1 MAKTV
6 NTTDTF
12 ETWRS
17 RYNELAT
24 DVGDVSGL
32 RTINQTTIVDA
43 VNSIQDLYFYY
54 QEFEFTASSGQT
66 AFSGTDN
73 FSNTLSFRQNRV
85 QVFKNGALLRSGVD
99 YAVGGPSGGLFTTIT
114 LTTPASLN
122 DIIRLSTFT
131 GSYLDVQ
138 GTEGAADDWELTAL
152 GAIYNNNASGVI
164 INGDGSSPTTTL
176 ESGYTVQLEGN
187 TFVDGNMKIDT
198 GHTFESPSITD
209 GTATI
214 TSGVG
219 TGFSSI
225 TSTAFVGDIT
235 GDVTGTVS
243 SLSNLDTDDLAEGS
257 TNQYFSN
264 TLARNAISASGD
276 ISYDS
281 SSGVISFT
289 AASAPVTSVNG
300 STGAVVLDTDD
311 LAEGTNKFYTDERVD
326 DRVDTLL
333 TAGTGISLSYDDSA
347 GSLTITNSATT
358 DTESIQDIVGA
369 QLVTNGSHTNITA
382 TYDDAGDGAI
392 DLSVTNLPNSALANS
407 AITINGSSVSLG
419 GTRTLTTND
428 ISENTNLYYTD
439 ERVDDRVANLITAGT
454 NISKTYDDSAGTLT
468 LNNTYEWYAID
479 GDGTQV
485 TMDGGKYL
493 KYVEGA
499 GIDVNLTDTTPG
511 SSSDPYDLS
520 ISLDYEITSSA
531 PTDATGTS
539 TGHLWFVV

>member
-6 NTTDTF
+6 NQQDTF

-24 DVGDVSGL
+24 SVGDTAGL
-32 RTINQTTIVDA
+32 RTINQTSIVDA
-43 VNSIQDLYFYY
+43 VNSIQDLSFFFK
-54 QEFEFTASSGQT
+54 EFEFTATAGQT
-66 AFSGTDN
+66 TFTGADSVGE
-73 FSNTLSFRQNRV
+73 TLSFRQNRT
-85 QVFKNGALLRSGVD
+85 QVFKNGLILRNGVD
-99 YAVGGPSGGLFTTIT
+99 YSVGGPSGGLFTSIT
-114 LTTPASLN
+114 LTSAASLN
-122 DIIRLSTFT
+122 DIIRICTFT
-131 GSYLDVQ
+131 GSYLNVQ
-138 GTEGAADDWELTAL
+138 DSTGGSADDWELTAL
-152 GAIYNNNASGVI
+152 GAIYNNNSTGVI
-164 INGDGSSPTTTL
+164 INGDGSTPTTTL
-176 ESGYTVQLEGN
+176 ESGYRIQLEGN
-187 TFVDGNMKIDT
+187 TFVDGDIKVDT
-198 GHTFESPSITD
+198 GHSLEAPTLTD
-209 GTATI
+209 GTASI
-214 TSGVG
+214 TGGVG

-225 TSTAFVGDIT
+225 TSTAFVGTLT
-235 GDVTGTVS
+235 GAPT
-243 SLSNLDTDDLAEGS
+243 SLSGLDTDDLSEGS

-276 ISYDS
+276 LSYDS
-281 SSGVISFT
+281 STGVISFS
-289 AASAPVTSVNG
+289 ASSSPVTSVNTL
-300 STGAVVLDTDD
+300 TGAVVLDTDD

-333 TAGTGISLSYDDSA
+333 TAGTGISLSYDDAA

-382 TYDDAGDGAI
+382 SYDDAGDGAI

-485 TMDGGKYL
+485 TVDGNKYL

-520 ISLDYEITSSA
+520 IALDYEITSSA

>member
-54 QEFEFTASSGQT
+54 QEFEFTASSSQT
-66 AFSGTDN
+66 TFSGTDN
-73 FSNTLSFRQNRV
+73 FNNTLKFRQNRV
-85 QVFKNGALLRSGVD
+85 QVYKNGLLLRSGVD
-99 YAVGGPSGGLFTTIT
+99 YSVGSPAGGLYYSIT
-114 LTTPASLN
+114 LGSAASAS
-122 DIIRLSTFT
+122 DIIRVSTFT

-152 GAIYNNNASGVI
+152 GAIYNNNASGI
-164 INGDGSSPTTTL
+164 ILNGDGSTPTTTL

-198 GHTFESPSITD
+198 GHTFEAPSITD

-214 TSGVG
+214 TGGVG
-219 TGFSSI
+219 TSFSSI
-225 TSTAFVGDIT
+225 TSTAFVGDLT

-243 SLSNLDTDDLAEGS
+243 SLSNHDTDDLSEGS
-257 TNQYFSN
+257 TNRYFSN
-264 TLARNAISASGD
+264 ALARGAISASGD

-281 SSGVISFT
+281 STGVISFT
-289 AASAPVTSVNG
+289 ASSAPVTSVNG
-300 STGAVVLDTDD
+300 ATGAVVLDTDD
-311 LAEGTNKFYTDERVD
+311 LSEGTNKFFTDERVD
-326 DRVDTLL
+326 DRVGSLL
-333 TAGTGISLSYDDSA
+333 TAGTGIGLSYDDGA
-347 GSLTITNSATT
+347 NTLTITNTATV
-358 DTESIQDIVGA
+358 DTESIQDIVGGM
-369 QLVTNGSHTNITA
+369 VTGNTETNITV
-382 TYDDAGDGAI
+382 TYQDADGTL
-392 DLSVTNLPNSALANS
+392 DFDVSNLPNSALANS

-454 NISKTYDDSAGTLT
+454 NISKTYNDSAGTLT
-468 LNNTYEWYAID
+468 INNTYEWYAID

>member
-6 NTTDTF
+6 NQQDTF

-24 DVGDVSGL
+24 SVGDTAGL
-32 RTINQTTIVDA
+32 RTINQTSIVDA
-43 VNSIQDLYFYY
+43 VNSIQDLSFFFK
-54 QEFEFTASSGQT
+54 EFEFTATAGQT
-66 AFSGTDN
+66 TFTGADSVGE
-73 FSNTLSFRQNRV
+73 TLSFRQNRT
-85 QVFKNGALLRSGVD
+85 QVFKNGLILRNGVD
-99 YAVGGPSGGLFTTIT
+99 YSVGGPSGGLFTSIT
-114 LTTPASLN
+114 LTSAASLN
-122 DIIRLSTFT
+122 DIIRICTFT
-131 GSYLDVQ
+131 GSYLNVQ
-138 GTEGAADDWELTAL
+138 DSTGGSADDWELTAL
-152 GAIYNNNASGVI
+152 GAIYNNNSTGVI
-164 INGDGSSPTTTL
+164 INGDGSTPTTTL
-176 ESGYTVQLEGN
+176 ESGYRIQLEGN
-187 TFVDGNMKIDT
+187 TFVDGDIKVDT
-198 GHTFESPSITD
+198 GHSLEAPTLTD
-209 GTATI
+209 GTASI
-214 TSGVG
+214 TGGVG

-225 TSTAFVGDIT
+225 TSTAFVGTLT
-235 GDVTGTVS
+235 GAPT
-243 SLSNLDTDDLAEGS
+243 SLSGLDTDDLSEGS

-276 ISYDS
+276 LSYDS
-281 SSGVISFT
+281 STGVISFS
-289 AASAPVTSVNG
+289 ASSSPVTSVNTL
-300 STGAVVLDTDD
+300 TGAVVLDTDD

-382 TYDDAGDGAI
+382 SYDDAGDGAI

-485 TMDGGKYL
+485 TVDGNKYL

-520 ISLDYEITSSA
+520 IALDYEITSSA

>member
-54 QEFEFTASSGQT
+54 QEFEFTATSSQT
-66 AFSGTDN
+66 TFSGTDN
-73 FSNTLSFRQNRV
+73 FNNTLSFRQNRV
-85 QVFKNGALLRSGVD
+85 QVYKNGLLLRSGVD

-114 LTTPASLN
+114 LTTPASAS
-122 DIIRLSTFT
+122 DIIRISTFT

-164 INGDGSSPTTTL
+164 INGDGSTPTTTL

-198 GHTFESPSITD
+198 GHTFEAPSITD

-225 TSTAFVGDIT
+225 TSTGFTGDLT

-243 SLSNLDTDDLAEGS
+243 SLSNHDTDDLSEGS
-257 TNQYFSN
+257 TNRYFSN

-281 SSGVISFT
+281 STGVISFT

-300 STGAVVLDTDD
+300 ATGAVVLDTDD
-311 LAEGTNKFYTDERVD
+311 LSEGTNKFFTDERVD
-326 DRVDTLL
+326 DRVGSLL
-333 TAGTGISLSYDDSA
+333 TAGTGIGLSYDDGA
-347 GSLTITNSATT
+347 NTLTITNTATV
-358 DTESIQDIVGA
+358 DTESIQDIVGGM
-369 QLVTNGSHTNITA
+369 VTGNTETNITV
-382 TYDDAGDGAI
+382 TYQDADGTL
-392 DLSVTNLPNSALANS
+392 DFDVSNLPNSALANS

-454 NISKTYDDSAGTLT
+454 NISKTYNDTAGTLT
-468 LNNTYEWYAID
+468 INNTYEWYAID

-511 SSSDPYDLS
+511 SSTDPYDLS

>member
-54 QEFEFTASSGQT
+54 QEFEFTATSSQT
-66 AFSGTDN
+66 TFSGTDN
-73 FSNTLSFRQNRV
+73 FNNTLKFRQNRV
-85 QVFKNGALLRSGVD
+85 QVYKNGLLLRSGVD
-99 YAVGGPSGGLFTTIT
+99 YSVGSPAGGLYYSIT
-114 LTTPASLN
+114 LGSAASAS
-122 DIIRLSTFT
+122 DIIRVSTFT

-152 GAIYNNNASGVI
+152 GAIYNNNASGI
-164 INGDGSSPTTTL
+164 ILNGDGSTPTTTL

-198 GHTFESPSITD
+198 GHTFEAPSITD

-214 TSGVG
+214 TGGVG
-219 TGFSSI
+219 TSFSSI
-225 TSTAFVGDIT
+225 TSTAFVGDLT

-243 SLSNLDTDDLAEGS
+243 SLSNHDTDDLSEGS
-257 TNQYFSN
+257 TNRYFSN
-264 TLARNAISASGD
+264 ALARGAISASGD

-281 SSGVISFT
+281 STGVISFT
-289 AASAPVTSVNG
+289 ASSAPVTSVNG
-300 STGAVVLDTDD
+300 ATGAVVLDTDD
-311 LAEGTNKFYTDERVD
+311 LSEGTNKFFTDERVD
-326 DRVDTLL
+326 DRVGSLL
-333 TAGTGISLSYDDSA
+333 TAGTGIGLSYDDGA
-347 GSLTITNSATT
+347 NTLTITNTATV
-358 DTESIQDIVGA
+358 DTESIQDIVGGM
-369 QLVTNGSHTNITA
+369 VTGNTETNITV
-382 TYDDAGDGAI
+382 TYQDADGTL
-392 DLSVTNLPNSALANS
+392 DFDVSNLPNSALANS

-454 NISKTYDDSAGTLT
+454 NISKTYNDSAGTLT
-468 LNNTYEWYAID
+468 INNTYEWYAID

>member
-54 QEFEFTASSGQT
+54 QEFEFTATSSQT
-66 AFSGTDN
+66 TFSGTDN
-73 FSNTLSFRQNRV
+73 FNNTLKFRQNRV
-85 QVFKNGALLRSGVD
+85 QVYKNGLLLRSGVD
-99 YAVGGPSGGLFTTIT
+99 YSVGSPAGGLYYSIT
-114 LTTPASLN
+114 LGSAASAS
-122 DIIRLSTFT
+122 DIIRVSTFT

-152 GAIYNNNASGVI
+152 GAIYNNNASGI
-164 INGDGSSPTTTL
+164 ILNGDGSTPTTTL

-198 GHTFESPSITD
+198 GHTFEAPSITD

-214 TSGVG
+214 TGGVG
-219 TGFSSI
+219 TSFSSI
-225 TSTAFVGDIT
+225 TSTAFVGDLT

-243 SLSNLDTDDLAEGS
+243 SLSNHDTDDLSEGS
-257 TNQYFSN
+257 TNRYFSN
-264 TLARNAISASGD
+264 ALARGAISASGD

-281 SSGVISFT
+281 STGVISFT

-300 STGAVVLDTDD
+300 ATGAVVLDTDD
-311 LAEGTNKFYTDERVD
+311 LSEGTNKFFTDERVD
-326 DRVDTLL
+326 DRVGSLL
-333 TAGTGISLSYDDSA
+333 TAGTGIGLSYDDGA
-347 GSLTITNSATT
+347 NTLTITNTATV
-358 DTESIQDIVGA
+358 DTESIQDIVGGM
-369 QLVTNGSHTNITA
+369 VTGNTETNITV
-382 TYDDAGDGAI
+382 TYQDADGTL
-392 DLSVTNLPNSALANS
+392 DFDVSNLPNSALANS

-454 NISKTYDDSAGTLT
+454 NISKTYNDSAGTLT
-468 LNNTYEWYAID
+468 INNTYEWYAID

>member
-24 DVGDVSGL
+24 DVGDVAGL

-54 QEFEFTASSGQT
+54 QEFEFTATASQT
-66 AFSGTDN
+66 TFTGSDN
-73 FSNTLSFRQNRV
+73 FSNTLQFRQNRV
-85 QVFKNGALLRSGVD
+85 QVYKNGLLLRNGVD
-99 YAVGGPSGGLFTTIT
+99 YSVGSPNGGLFESIT
-114 LTTPASLN
+114 LTSAASAS
-122 DIIRLSTFT
+122 DIIRISTFT

-152 GAIYNNNASGVI
+152 GAIYNNNSTGI
-164 INGDGSSPTTTL
+164 ILNGDGSTPTTVL
-176 ESGYTVQLEGN
+176 ESGYRVQLEGN
-187 TFVDGNMKIDT
+187 TFVDGDMKIDT
-198 GHTFESPSITD
+198 GHTFEAPSITD

-214 TSGVG
+214 TGGVA
-219 TGFSSI
+219 TGLSSV
-225 TSTAFVGDIT
+225 TSTAFV

-243 SLSNLDTDDLAEGS
+243 SLSNHDTDDLAEGS

-264 TLARNAISASGD
+264 TLARGAISASGD

-281 SSGVISFT
+281 STGVISFT
-289 AASAPVTSVNG
+289 ASASPVTSVNTL
-300 STGAVVLDTDD
+300 TGAVVLDTDD

-326 DRVDTLL
+326 DRVDALL

-369 QLVTNGSHTNITA
+369 QLVTNGSHTNVTA

-419 GTRTLTTND
+419 GTRTLDTDDLAEGTNKF
-428 ISENTNLYYTD
+428 YTD
-439 ERVDDRVANLITAGT
+439 ERVDDRVATMITAGT
-454 NISKTYDDSAGTLT
+454 DISKTYDDSAGTLT
-468 LNNTYEWYAID
+468 LNSTYQWTAED

-485 TMDGGKYL
+485 TMSGGKYL

-499 GIDVNLTDTTPG
+499 GIDVNLTDTSSG
-511 SSSDPYDLS
+511 SSSDPFDLS
-520 ISLDYEITSSA
+520 ITLDYEIVSSA

>member
-24 DVGDVSGL
+24 DVGDVAGL

-54 QEFEFTASSGQT
+54 QEFEFTATASQT
-66 AFSGTDN
+66 TFTGSDN
-73 FSNTLSFRQNRV
+73 FSNTLQFRQNRV
-85 QVFKNGALLRSGVD
+85 QVYKNGLLLRNGVD
-99 YAVGGPSGGLFTTIT
+99 YSVGSPNGGLFESIT
-114 LTTPASLN
+114 LTSAASAS
-122 DIIRLSTFT
+122 DIIRISTFT

-152 GAIYNNNASGVI
+152 GAIYNNNSTGI
-164 INGDGSSPTTTL
+164 ILNGDGSTPTTVL
-176 ESGYTVQLEGN
+176 ESGYRVQLEGN
-187 TFVDGNMKIDT
+187 TFVDGDMKIDT
-198 GHTFESPSITD
+198 GHTFEAPSITD

-214 TSGVG
+214 TGGVA
-219 TGFSSI
+219 TGLSSV
-225 TSTAFVGDIT
+225 TSTAFV

-243 SLSNLDTDDLAEGS
+243 SLSNHDTDDLAEGS

-264 TLARNAISASGD
+264 TLARGAISASGD

-281 SSGVISFT
+281 STGVISFT
-289 AASAPVTSVNG
+289 ASASPVTSVNTL
-300 STGAVVLDTDD
+300 TGAVVLDTDD

-326 DRVDTLL
+326 DRVDALL

-369 QLVTNGSHTNITA
+369 QLVTNGTHTNVTA

-419 GTRTLTTND
+419 GTRTLDTDDLAEGTNKF
-428 ISENTNLYYTD
+428 YTD
-439 ERVDDRVANLITAGT
+439 ERVDDRVATMITAGT
-454 NISKTYDDSAGTLT
+454 DISKTYDDSAGTLT
-468 LNNTYEWYAID
+468 LNSTYQWTAED

-485 TMDGGKYL
+485 TMSGGKYL

-499 GIDVNLTDTTPG
+499 GIDVNLTDTSSG
-511 SSSDPYDLS
+511 SSSDPFDLS
-520 ISLDYEITSSA
+520 ITLDYEIVSSA

>member
-54 QEFEFTASSGQT
+54 QEFEFTATASQT
-66 AFSGTDN
+66 TFTGTDN
-73 FSNTLSFRQNRV
+73 FSNTLKFRQNRV
-85 QVFKNGALLRSGVD
+85 QVYKNGLLLRSGVD
-99 YAVGGPSGGLFTTIT
+99 YSVGSPAGGLYYSIT
-114 LTTPASLN
+114 LGSAASAS
-122 DIIRLSTFT
+122 DIIRVSTFT

-152 GAIYNNNASGVI
+152 GAIYNNNASGI
-164 INGDGSSPTTTL
+164 ILNGDGSTPTTTL

-198 GHTFESPSITD
+198 GHTFEAPSITD

-214 TSGVG
+214 TGGVG
-219 TGFSSI
+219 TSFSSI
-225 TSTAFVGDIT
+225 TSTAFVGDLT

-243 SLSNLDTDDLAEGS
+243 SLSNHDTDDLSEGS
-257 TNQYFSN
+257 TNRYFSN
-264 TLARNAISASGD
+264 ALARGAISASGD
-276 ISYDS
+276 ISYNS
-281 SSGVISFT
+281 STGVISFT
-289 AASAPVTSVNG
+289 ASSAPVTSVNG
-300 STGAVVLDTDD
+300 ATGAVVLDTDD
-311 LAEGTNKFYTDERVD
+311 LSEGTNKFFTDERVD
-326 DRVDTLL
+326 DRVGSLL
-333 TAGTGISLSYDDSA
+333 TAGTGIGLSYDDGA
-347 GSLTITNSATT
+347 NTLTITNTATV
-358 DTESIQDIVGA
+358 DTESIQDIVGGM
-369 QLVTNGSHTNITA
+369 VTGNTETNITV
-382 TYDDAGDGAI
+382 TYQDADGTL
-392 DLSVTNLPNSALANS
+392 DFDVSNLPNSALANS

-454 NISKTYDDSAGTLT
+454 NISKTYNDSAGTLT
-468 LNNTYEWYAID
+468 INNTYEWYAID

>member
-6 NTTDTF
+6 NQQDTF

-24 DVGDVSGL
+24 SVGDTAGL
-32 RTINQTTIVDA
+32 RTINQTSIVDA
-43 VNSIQDLYFYY
+43 VNSIQDLSFFFK
-54 QEFEFTASSGQT
+54 EFEFTATAGQT
-66 AFSGTDN
+66 TFTGADSVGE
-73 FSNTLSFRQNRV
+73 TLSFRQNRT
-85 QVFKNGALLRSGVD
+85 QVFKNGLILRNGVD
-99 YAVGGPSGGLFTTIT
+99 YSVGGASGGLFTSIT
-114 LTTPASLN
+114 LTSSASLS
-122 DIIRLSTFT
+122 DIIRICTFT
-131 GSYLDVQ
+131 GSYLNVQ
-138 GTEGAADDWELTAL
+138 DSTGGSADDWELTAL
-152 GAIYNNNASGVI
+152 GVIYNNNSTGVI
-164 INGDGSSPTTTL
+164 INGDGSTPTTTL
-176 ESGYTVQLEGN
+176 ESGYRIQLEGN
-187 TFVDGNMKIDT
+187 TFVDGDLTLDT
-198 GHTFESPSITD
+198 GHSLEAPTLTD
-209 GTATI
+209 GTASI
-214 TSGVG
+214 TGGVG

-225 TSTAFVGDIT
+225 TSTAFVGTLT
-235 GDVTGTVS
+235 GAPT
-243 SLSNLDTDDLAEGS
+243 SLSGLDTDDLSEGS

-276 ISYDS
+276 LSYDS
-281 SSGVISFT
+281 SSGVISFS
-289 AASAPVTSVNG
+289 ASSSPVTSVNTL
-300 STGAVVLDTDD
+300 TGAVVLDTDD

-369 QLVTNGSHTNITA
+369 QLVTNGTHTNITA
-382 TYDDAGDGAI
+382 SYDDAGDGAI
-392 DLSVTNLPNSALANS
+392 DLSVSNLPNSALANS
-407 AITINGSSVSLG
+407 AITINGTSVSLG
-419 GTRTLTTND
+419 GTRTLDTDDFSEGTNKF
-428 ISENTNLYYTD
+428 YTD

-485 TMDGGKYL
+485 TVDGNKYL

-520 ISLDYEITSSA
+520 IALDYEITSSA

>member
-54 QEFEFTASSGQT
+54 QEFEFTATSSQT
-66 AFSGTDN
+66 TFSGTDN
-73 FSNTLSFRQNRV
+73 FSNTLKFRQNRV
-85 QVFKNGALLRSGVD
+85 QVYKNGLLLRSGVD
-99 YAVGGPSGGLFTTIT
+99 YSVGSPAGGLFYSIT
-114 LTTPASLN
+114 LTSAASAS
-122 DIIRLSTFT
+122 DIIRVSTFT

-138 GTEGAADDWELTAL
+138 GTEGAADDWDLTAL
-152 GAIYNNNASGVI
+152 GAIYNNNASGI
-164 INGDGSSPTTTL
+164 ILNGDGSTPTTTL

-198 GHTFESPSITD
+198 GHTFEAPSITD

-214 TSGVG
+214 TGGVG
-219 TGFSSI
+219 TSFSSI
-225 TSTAFVGDIT
+225 TSTAFVGDLT

-243 SLSNLDTDDLAEGS
+243 SLSNHDTDDLAEGS
-257 TNQYFSN
+257 TNRYFSN
-264 TLARNAISASGD
+264 ALARSAISASGD
-276 ISYDS
+276 ISYNS
-281 SSGVISFT
+281 STGVISFT

-300 STGAVVLDTDD
+300 ATGAVVLDTDD
-311 LAEGTNKFYTDERVD
+311 LSEGTNKFFTDERVD
-326 DRVDTLL
+326 DRVGSLL
-333 TAGTGISLSYDDSA
+333 TAGTGIGLSYDDGA
-347 GSLTITNSATT
+347 NTLTITNTATV
-358 DTESIQDIVGA
+358 DTESIQDIVGGM
-369 QLVTNGSHTNITA
+369 VTGNTETNITV
-382 TYDDAGDGAI
+382 TYQDADGTL
-392 DLSVTNLPNSALANS
+392 DFDVSSLPNSALANS

-454 NISKTYDDSAGTLT
+454 NISKTYNDTAGTLT
-468 LNNTYEWYAID
+468 INNTYEWYAID

-511 SSSDPYDLS
+511 SSGDPYDLS